1 MANDESKLARNSLD
15 VHYKKKIIKQKYI
28 GTKLQNKLKILCEKY
43 LNGEKDFLTKFFN
56 SNSIKVYLLFDI

>member
-1 MANDESKLARNSLD
+1 M
-15 VHYKKKIIKQKYI
+15 YIIKKKIIKQKYI
-28 GTKLQNKLKILCEKY
+28 GTELQNKLKILCEKY